1 MPSSPSNL
9 LLKPINSAFR
19 QFRAD
24 HHLTPTN
31 DIITT
36 PATLLAPERRVAL
49 LIDGENCPATYAEQ
63 VMRRLDHEHGAIVAR
78 RVYANWSLPNNH
90 SWIEPL
96 ARYNLR
102 PIHHGRVATNK
113 NAIDILLTVD
123 AMELLYQE
131 QITCFY
137 LAASDSD
144 YTPLVNRLRAA
155 GAEVIVIGNRHTS
168 DALKEACNRFIPLTK
183 PEPATSG
190 EGASLAEVT
199 TQPPAP
205 TSPHATAVPPRSAA
219 TQPSASTLADQPASS
234 TATTDSTAATIRPLH
249 EVTLLIVRA
258 ICQAPKR
265 DREGWVG
272 IGVLGQH
279 LRRLVSNVR
288 RQAVRPQQAVTTPR
302 GLRGGIPTFLRATGI
317 ETLPARYPAQDE
329 GLRPW
334 VNDPP
339 QLLANPSFVLS

>member
-1 MPSSPSNL
+1 MPPSPPNL
-9 LLKPINSAFR
+9 LLKHVNSAFR
-19 QFRAD
+19 QLIRTD
-24 HHLTPTN
+24 HHLPPTN

-63 VMRRLDHEHGAIVAR
+63 VMRHLAHEHGAIVVR

-90 SWIEPL
+90 SWIEPV
-96 ARYNLR
+96 ARYDLR
-102 PIHHGRVATNK
+102 PIHQGRVATNK
-113 NAIDILLTVD
+113 NAIDILLTVE

-131 QITCFY
+131 RITCFY

-155 GAEVIVIGNRHTS
+155 GAEVIVIGNGHTS
-168 DALKEACNRFIPLTK
+168 DSLKEACNRFIPLTK

-190 EGASLAEVT
+190 EGASMAEVT
-199 TQPPAP
+199 PQPPTP
-205 TSPHATAVPPRSAA
+205 TSSHATAVPPRSAA
-219 TQPSASTLADQPASS
+219 TLPSASTLAGQSAP
-234 TATTDSTAATIRPLH
+234 ATTDSTAATIRPLY
-249 EVTLLIVRA
+249 EAAFLIVQA

-279 LRRLVSNVR
+279 LRRLDRTFDAKQFGHSKLSQLAAACIAEYPHFFELRESNPYPLDIRLKVR
-288 RQAVRPQQAVTTPR
+288 TS
-302 GLRGGIPTFLRATGI
+302 IP
-317 ETLPARYPAQDE
+317 
-329 GLRPW
+329 
-334 VNDPP
+334 
-339 QLLANPSFVLS
+339 